1 MSAATLGLA
10 VAGLA
15 LPNIGGCMKKPHQE
29 VWLAVAGVHELGL
42 DSCKLEKLDPADA
55 LEDLKWQGGR
65 LVMRAHREGTA
76 ELACG
81 DDRSTLHLV
90 KAARLEVIV
99 EGEPKAGAHFQVRAV
114 PRDAGGR
121 QLEIGKW
128 AEVEWSEEGGVT
140 RDNDPSAG
148 EFGLCDTCFGQ
159 QGFKAAAAAGGS
171 GKVRA
176 TFAGLSGEATIT
188 IR

>member
-1 MSAATLGLA
+1 MIGDLPGPALLPDFPSRQR
-10 VAGLA
+10 VA
-15 LPNIGGCMKKPHQE
+15 P
-29 VWLAVAGVHELGL
+29 AG
-42 DSCKLEKLDPADA
+42 A
-55 LEDLKWQGGR
+55 LEDLKWAGGR
-65 LVMRAHREGTA
+65 QVMRANAEGVA
-76 ELACG
+76 EYVCG
-81 DDRSTLHLV
+81 EERFTYHVV
-90 KAARLEVIV
+90 KAAKLDVIV

-159 QGFKAAAAAGGS
+159 QGFKAGAAGTA
-171 GKVRA
+171 KVRA
-176 TFAGLSGEATIT
+176 TFAGLSGEATIA